1 MSELEKPILFFD
13 GVCGLCN
20 RFVDFSLKHDPHGRV
35 LFAPL
40 QGKTAGELLSNTD
53 LENLD
58 TVIFYENGS
67 PSHRSTAIVKLLSG
81 VGGLWTVLAW
91 LLWLI
96 PRPLRNFGYRVMAK
110 NRYRFFGQKESC
122 RLPTPEERTRF
133 LD

>member
-40 QGKTAGELLSNTD
+40 QGKTAAELLSKSD

-58 TVIFYENGS
+58 TVMFYENGNRS
-67 PSHRSTAIVKLLSG
+67 RRSTAIVKLLSG
-81 VGGLWTVLAW
+81 VGGFWNVLAW

-96 PRPLRNFGYRVMAK
+96 PRPLRDFGYRLTAK
-110 NRYRFFGQKESC
+110 NRYRFFGQKETC
-122 RLPTPEERTRF
+122 RLPTAEERARF

>member
-1 MSELEKPILFFD
+1 MSELEKNILFFD

-40 QGKTAGELLSNTD
+40 QGKTAGELLSKTD
-53 LENLD
+53 VENLD
-58 TVIFYENGS
+58 TVIFYENGNLS
-67 PSHRSTAIVKLLSG
+67 RRSTAIVKLLSG
-81 VGGLWTVLAW
+81 VGGFWNVLAW

-96 PRPLRNFGYRVMAK
+96 PRPLRDFGYRLTAK
-110 NRYRFFGQKESC
+110 NRYRFFGQKETC
-122 RLPTPEERTRF
+122 RLPTAEERVRF

>member
-20 RFVDFSLKHDPHGRV
+20 RFVDFSLKHDTHGRV

-40 QGKTAGELLSNTD
+40 QGKTAEELLSKID

-58 TVIFYENGS
+58 TVVFFVNGN
-67 PSHRSTAIVKLLSG
+67 PSYRSTAIVKLLSR
-81 VGGLWTVLAW
+81 VGGFWTVLAW

-122 RLPTPEERTRF
+122 RLPTPEERIRF